1 MRIKYKYKVVKR
13 KTRMSAMINGN
24 SKYARRYLDGEK
36 VYAHENSLGI
46 LLFETLEAADEWASY
61 WNEMGESQGEP
72 QVDLIILKVIP
83 IGRGKRIEWVSSRI
97 DTEALDYFYS
107 NKETTS
113 MVQQSPR
120 RTMAYPGVEVI
131 GEYMWE

>member
-46 LLFETLEAADEWASY
+46 LLFETLEAADRWVSY
-61 WNEMGESQGEP
+61 WNEMEES

-113 MVQQSPR
+113 LVQQVPR
-120 RTMAYPGVEVI
+120 RTMAYPGVGVI
-131 GEYMWE
+131 GEYMWK